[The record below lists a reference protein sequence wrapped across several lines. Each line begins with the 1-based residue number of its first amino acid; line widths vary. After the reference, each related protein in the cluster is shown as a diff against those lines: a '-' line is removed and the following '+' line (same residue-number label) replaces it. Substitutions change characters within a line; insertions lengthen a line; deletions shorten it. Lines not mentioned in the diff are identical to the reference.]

1 MTIKE
6 YYRALKKK
14 ERPPHPARQFI
25 LTIAAATGRSHRTV
39 QQWLCGIQMPG
50 KESISIISSVTGIP
64 PEELFPNE
72 AEAEA
77 V

>member
-6 YYRALKKK
+6 YYRALKAK

-39 QQWLCGIQMPG
+39 EQWLCGIYMPG
-50 KESISIISSVTGIP
+50 KECMDIISNVTGIP
-64 PEELFPNE
+64 PEELFP
-72 AEAEA
+72 AEAEG